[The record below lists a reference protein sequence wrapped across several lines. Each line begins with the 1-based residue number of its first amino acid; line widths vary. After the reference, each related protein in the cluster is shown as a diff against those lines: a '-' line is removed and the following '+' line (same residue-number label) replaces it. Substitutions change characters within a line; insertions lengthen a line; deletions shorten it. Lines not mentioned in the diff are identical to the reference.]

1 MTNKWH
7 SQAASVCVA
16 LALAAAALL
25 VWLWKRPEEN
35 PIPQARESVAIV
47 GELTKR
53 ASIDKTDSEPA
64 VVALAPT
71 VVRRASVAMVPPP
84 VRNEGDAAAKVE
96 TLPQAGGYEAM
107 LAEVSALGEK
117 LSDKQIADLY
127 GFLKRPL
134 YQFKGMDAP
143 SVASLK
149 NQVMDRLLEQKT
161 IPADYG
167 AEMIGLYR
175 NRANDTLLRNFAVQ
189 HLELYA
195 GARQVRGGYDAASD
209 EALNIRSALDAASR
223 ETDSSIG
230 GTALLGLERLSRLD
244 AQVDRAA
251 IATRAAACAAN
262 ASADLQSRI
271 AAVQVCGE
279 MRIQASGATL
289 RALAD
294 DPAANTVLRLAAKHA
309 LSQLSE

>member
-1 MTNKWH
+1 MISH
-7 SQAASVCVA
+7 RRFQSALLCAAFA
-16 LALAAAALL
+16 LITAAL
-25 VWLWKRPEEN
+25 VFWPRKRPEAN
-35 PIPQARESVAIV
+35 AIPQARESVAVV
-47 GELTKR
+47 GETTAGTPAREALV
-53 ASIDKTDSEPA
+53 PA
-64 VVALAPT
+64 VVAEMPT
-71 VVRRASVAMVPPP
+71 AVKLVPVAMVPPP
-84 VRNEGDAAAKVE
+84 IREAVDPTAKVE
-96 TLPQAGGYEAM
+96 TLPQAEDYEAM

-127 GFLKRPL
+127 GFLKQPL
-134 YQFKGMDAP
+134 HQFKDMDAP

-149 NQVMDRLLEQKT
+149 NQVMDKLLEQKT
-161 IPADYG
+161 LPADYG

-175 NRANDTLLRNFAVQ
+175 NRANDELLRNFAVQ
-189 HLELYA
+189 HLDLYA
-195 GARQVRGGYDAASD
+195 SAKAVRGGYDGASD
-209 EALNIRSALDAASR
+209 EALKIRSALDAASR

-262 ASADLQSRI
+262 ATADLQSRI

-279 MRIQASGATL
+279 MRIRSSAATL
-289 RALAD
+289 RALAN

-309 LSQLSE
+309 LSQFSE